1 MTLGSLQR
9 PIGVRRGIWRPCATL
24 EGCLEVS
31 GDGHVLHHDC
41 DHDTSY
47 VQVDSKL
54 PT

>member
-31 GDGHVLHHDC
+31 GDGHDC
-41 DHDTSY
+41 DHDIPY